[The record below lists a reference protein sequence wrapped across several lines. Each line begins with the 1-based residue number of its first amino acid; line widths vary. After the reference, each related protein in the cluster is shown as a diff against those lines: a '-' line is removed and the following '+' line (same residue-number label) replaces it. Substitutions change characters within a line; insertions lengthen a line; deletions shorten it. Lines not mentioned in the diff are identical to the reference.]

1 MVIPKDEAYYYI
13 FSHIMKQRL
22 TSFSGLNAMHFT
34 RKQKEAQRTTVT
46 IRSKQYTMFYTE
58 QKWSP

>member
-13 FSHIMKQRL
+13 FGHIMKQRL
-22 TSFSGLNAMHFT
+22 TSFSGLNA
-34 RKQKEAQRTTVT
+34 KQKEAQRTTVT